1 MRNSKTQLI
10 TGIAILGA
18 LSGVLM
24 VLEFPLPIAPSFYK
38 MDFSDVALLIGGYA
52 YGPFAAI
59 LISLIKVFINL
70 IVNGT
75 TTAFVGE
82 IAAFLMDSL
91 FAVSASLIYKKE
103 HTKKGAI
110 KSLIVGVLVLTISAA
125 IINYFVLIPA
135 YVKFMNFPLEAIVA
149 MGSAII
155 PSVNSLLTLVLFC
168 TVPFN
173 LVKGI
178 LISIVTYLLYKHISP
193 LLKGDK

>member
-70 IVNGT
+70 IVNST

>member
-1 MRNSKTQLI
+1 MRNSKTRYI
-10 TGIAILGA
+10 TSIAILGA
-18 LSGVLM
+18 LAGVLM

-52 YGPFAAI
+52 LGPVAAI

-82 IAAFLMDSL
+82 VAAFLMDSL
-91 FAVSASLIYKKE
+91 FVISATIVYYKE

-110 KSLIVGVLVLTISAA
+110 KSLIVGTLVLTISAA
-125 IINYFVLIPA
+125 VINYFMLIPA
-135 YVKFMNFPLEAIVA
+135 YVMFMNFPLDSIIA
-149 MGSAII
+149 MGNAVFSG
-155 PSVNSLLTLVLFC
+155 VNSLLTLVLFC

-193 LLKGDK
+193 LLKGND